1 MRLELCVTNKR
12 VNSTFRPDPRTNATT
27 ISFDNVKFRTP
38 NSVHSPTFI
47 IRPDYPRSDW
57 TSYNYALLHINYT
70 GTDSDYVYAQ
80 YLWVE
85 DIVVNTDGTI
95 TIRTRVDVLAEYK
108 REILENTMFVTRA
121 QSTYNSLLID
131 SAMPV
136 QVNDHIETAEL
147 SGNVF
152 ANSYAA
158 GTYII
163 GLMNNDPAAVG
174 IPHYYAMTHAQWSS
188 FCTGLLNTVN
198 WANIDDATMS
208 VELQKA
214 LINPMQYITSA
225 IWLPCPVPLQ
235 SGTMSEIPL
244 GYWTIPI
251 ASGAHRI
258 TGEYAFTL
266 FTVTLPQHPELTS
279 SASFLDYSPY
289 SVFRLNFEP
298 FGEIT
303 MPAWVKGGTVLTCRV
318 DVDPCTG
325 DGTLRITAGHSI
337 VGVFYAKVGVEMQI
351 GQASLDVES
360 MFNRESIAEAFAAGA
375 MELFQPVGD
384 IQSAL
389 SGVVQN
395 VTAASTAVQSGG
407 TRGSISAYQYRPYIT
422 ANFKNPSATNYSDV
436 MGRPLCRKAL
446 LGSLS
451 GYVLC
456 SYGNVQTTASPA
468 EKAEISSFLTSG
480 FYIE

>member
-1 MRLELCVTNKR
+1 MRLVLCYNNKR
-12 VNSTFRPDPRTNATT
+12 QNSTLQINPFEASHVPFND
-27 ISFDNVKFRTP
+27 IKFRA
-38 NSVHSPTFI
+38 PTSLHNPVFTV
-47 IRPDYPRSDW
+47 R
-57 TSYNYALLHINYT
+57 TSLNLSWSLYNYAVFYQRW
-70 GTDSDYVYAQ
+70 TDGSPEDLNSAV

-85 DIVVNTDGTI
+85 DIIVNTDGTV
-95 TIRTRVDVLAEYK
+95 TVSTKMDVLACHK
-108 REILENTMFVTRA
+108 DEILNNSMFVTRS

-136 QVNDHIETAEL
+136 QVNDHVVTAEL

-152 ANSYAA
+152 ANNYTS
-158 GTYII
+158 GTYIV

-174 IPHYYAMTHAQWSS
+174 IPHYYAMTYSQWTS
-188 FCTGLLNTVN
+188 FCTGMLNTVN
-198 WANIDDATMS
+198 WANIDESEMS

-225 IWLPCPVPLQ
+225 MWLPCIVPLQ
-235 SGTMSEIPL
+235 EGALSEIPL
-244 GYWTIPI
+244 GYWTIPV
-251 ASGAHRI
+251 ASGARRI
-258 TGEYAFTL
+258 SGAHAL
-266 FTVTLPQHPELTS
+266 AVFTVTLPQHPEITS
-279 SASFLDYSPY
+279 TAAFLDYSPY

-325 DGTLRITAGHSI
+325 DGTLHITAGNSI
-337 VGVFYAKVGVEMQI
+337 VGIFFAKVGVEMQI

-360 MFNRESIAEAFAAGA
+360 VFNRESIAEAFAAGA
-375 MELFQPVGD
+375 MEMFQPVGD

-422 ANFKNPSATNYSDV
+422 ANFKNPSTTNYADV
-436 MGRPLCRKAL
+436 MGRPLCRKVL
-446 LGSLS
+446 LDTLS
-451 GYVLC
+451 GFVLC
-456 SYGNVQTTASPA
+456 SYGNVQTSASPA